1 MRGGGNLP
9 SLDGSMIGGAY
20 RRRKTGR
27 RTGRRTQRRGGS
39 KASTRRRRR

>member
-1 MRGGGNLP
+1 MTVH
-9 SLDGSMIGGAY
+9 SLNSATMVGGAY